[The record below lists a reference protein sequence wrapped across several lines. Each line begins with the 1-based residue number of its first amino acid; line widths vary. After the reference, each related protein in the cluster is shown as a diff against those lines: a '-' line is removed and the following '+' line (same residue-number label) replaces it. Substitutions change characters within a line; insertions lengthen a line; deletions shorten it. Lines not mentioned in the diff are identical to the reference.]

1 MWSSVTM
8 EMIWVEKYRPDKLE
22 DVILDKNT
30 KETLTKYIQDGIFP
44 HLLLVGKAGTGKT
57 TVARILN
64 KQTNCEV
71 LELNAS
77 NERGIETIRD
87 KIGTFVRSKTM
98 RDFRVVFLDE
108 FDGMTSTAQN
118 TLRNLMEKFS
128 QNSRFILTANYPSK
142 IIDPIKSRCITF
154 EFKRLSKEEMKQR
167 LKYILGQ
174 ENVKF
179 NSETVDEDLEKVI
192 RFSRY
197 DMRKSIQN
205 LQRFSPNG
213 ELRISDDEQ
222 EYREILEFLMNKNL
236 AGLKKYLAE
245 TEIDYQKVYRFLF
258 EKINEPNK
266 IVLLA
271 EYYYRHHFVADP
283 DINFVA
289 MVIKW

>member
-1 MWSSVTM
+1 M

>member
-1 MWSSVTM
+1 M

-64 KQTNCEV
+64 KQTNCEM

-154 EFKRLSKEEMKQR
+154 EFKRLSKVEMKQR

-174 ENVKF
+174 ESVKF
-179 NSETVDEDLEKVI
+179 NPETVDADLEKVI

-213 ELRISDDEQ
+213 ELKVSDDEQ